1 MFTNFLKSSILLF
14 VAVTK
19 KDNKKTFQML
29 LTINVESCYY
39 FEVAS

>member
-14 VAVTK
+14 IAVTK
-19 KDNKKTFQML
+19 KDKKTFQML
-29 LTINVESCYY
+29 LTINIESCYY